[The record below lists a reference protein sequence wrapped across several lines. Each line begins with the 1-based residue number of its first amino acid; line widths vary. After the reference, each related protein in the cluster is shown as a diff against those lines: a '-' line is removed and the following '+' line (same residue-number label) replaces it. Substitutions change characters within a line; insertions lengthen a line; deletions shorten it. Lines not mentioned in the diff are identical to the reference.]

1 MFATNDQIVSMT
13 CVTLYGKS
21 INTSTY
27 IAEAP
32 NQEQFKRSFQDHNYL
47 IRTVSKFWIKN

>member
-47 IRTVSKFWIKN
+47 IRTVSKF